1 MADWTQGLRWLR
13 REEGVALPVAVL
25 VLMLVLGMSSIVLV
39 QAQRTGD
46 SANRDRGVKS
56 AVQAADAG
64 LELAMFRLRKV
75 ATSLDPCAGAGV
87 PLVQGG
93 ELWCP
98 QVSEDLG
105 DGAVYRYQVSAPD
118 AVGRRTI
125 VSTGTVGG
133 QTRRV
138 AVTTERTSTPLV
150 FGYGVSSDDTI
161 TLNSSSEIGDARARP
176 PIVTNTRS
184 NGDIVMNSSSSIC
197 GNAIP
202 GPGRRVVGR
211 GVDCDG
217 ITTPAAERFV
227 FEVVDNAEAWALNDN
242 DRICDASGDPCRNV
256 APALWDNAT
265 RRLEMFSAGS
275 LTLRG
280 NAYAFCS
287 MRLDSS
293 SEIIFDPI
301 DPSKPV
307 RIYIGSP
314 AQCPGQPDPVLQF
327 NSSADLR
334 APEGV
339 VVPVQI
345 FVPEST
351 TPTRVE
357 FNSAFR
363 AETPVALYAP
373 GSDIEL
379 NSSSDYWGVIA
390 GERITMNSSTNVF
403 YDSSVDVNPVSSD
416 LTRGKTY
423 RECSPQPG
431 AGSPASGC

>member
-1 MADWTQGLRWLR
+1 MAAWTQGLSRLR
-13 REEGVALPVAVL
+13 REEGVALPVAVF
-25 VLMLVLGMSSIVLV
+25 VLTMVLGMSALVLV

-64 LELAMFRLRKV
+64 LEVAMFRLRRV
-75 ATSLDPCAGAGV
+75 ATPADPCSGPGSYV
-87 PLVQGG
+87 SQGG
-93 ELWCP
+93 EQWCP
-98 QVSEDLG
+98 EVTEDLG

-118 AVGRRTI
+118 ATGRRTI

-138 AVTTERTSTPLV
+138 AVTTERTTAPLV

-176 PIVTNTRS
+176 PVVTNVRS
-184 NGDIVMNSSSSIC
+184 NGDIILNSSASIC
-197 GNAIP
+197 GNATP
-202 GPGRRVVGR
+202 GPSRRVIGSR
-211 GVDCDG
+211 INCGG
-217 ITTPAAERFV
+217 ITTPAATPFTFDV
-227 FEVVDNAEAWALNDN
+227 IDNAQAWTVNDN
-242 DRICDASGDPCRNV
+242 ARICGDDPCRNV
-256 APALWDNAT
+256 SPTLWDNPN
-265 RRLEMFSAGS
+265 RNFEMFSAGS
-275 LTLRG
+275 TTLRG
-280 NAYAFCS
+280 NTYAFCS
-287 MRLDSS
+287 MRLNSS
-293 SEIIFDPI
+293 SEIVFDPI

-314 AQCPGQPDPVLQF
+314 AQCSGQPDPVLQF

-334 APEGV
+334 APDGK

-345 FVPEST
+345 FVPESA

-373 GSDIEL
+373 SSVIDL

-390 GERITMNSSTNVF
+390 GERITLNSSSNVF
-403 YDSSVDVNPVSSD
+403 YDSSVDVNPETSGLS
-416 LTRGKTY
+416 RGQSY
-423 RECSPQPG
+423 RECRPQAG
-431 AGSPASGC
+431 AGSPAAGC

>member
-1 MADWTQGLRWLR
+1 MAVSRTLGRLR
-13 REEGVALPVAVL
+13 REEGVALPVAVM
-25 VLMLVLGMSSIVLV
+25 VLTLVLGMSGLVLL

-64 LELAMFRLRKV
+64 LEVAMFRLRKV
-75 ATSLDPCAGAGV
+75 ATSTDPCAGSGSYV
-87 PLVQGG
+87 VQGG
-93 ELWCP
+93 EQWCP

-105 DGAVYRYQVSAPD
+105 DGAVYTYQVSAPD
-118 AVGRRTI
+118 EGGQRTV
-125 VSTGTVGG
+125 VSTGTTGG

-138 AVTTERTSTPLV
+138 AVTTERTSVPLV
-150 FGYGVSSDDTI
+150 YGYGVSSDDTI
-161 TLNSSSEIGDARARP
+161 TLNSSSEIGDSHARP
-176 PIVTNTRS
+176 PVVTNTRS
-184 NGDIVMNSSSSIC
+184 NGDIIMNSSASIC
-197 GNAIP
+197 GNATP
-202 GPGRRVVGR
+202 GPGRRVIGS
-211 GVDCDG
+211 GVQCDG
-217 ITTPAAERFV
+217 ITTPAVDRFTFDV
-227 FEVVDNAEAWALNDN
+227 IHNASAWTVNDN
-242 DRICDASGDPCRNV
+242 NRICKSSEDPCRHV
-256 APALWDNAT
+256 SPALWDNPS
-265 RRLEMFSAGS
+265 RRFEMYSSGS

-280 NAYAFCS
+280 NTYAFCS

-301 DPSKPV
+301 DTSKPV

-314 AQCPGQPDPVLQF
+314 AQCAGQPDPVLQF

-334 APEGV
+334 APAGK

-373 GSDIEL
+373 SSTVEL
-379 NSSSDYWGVIA
+379 NSSTDYWGVIA
-390 GERITMNSSTNVF
+390 GERVTMNSSSNVF
-403 YDSSVDVNPVSSD
+403 YDSNVDVNPEGSGIS
-416 LTRGKTY
+416 RGATY
-423 RECSPQPG
+423 RECRPQAG
-431 AGSPASGC
+431 AGSPAAGC